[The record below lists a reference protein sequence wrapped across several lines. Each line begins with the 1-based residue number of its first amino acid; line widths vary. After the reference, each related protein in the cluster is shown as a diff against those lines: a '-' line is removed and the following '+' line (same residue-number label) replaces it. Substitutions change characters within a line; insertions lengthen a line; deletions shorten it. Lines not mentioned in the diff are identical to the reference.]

1 MQKAPATIALLI
13 AMIAGYLFQIAV
25 SVRHYK
31 TTSTATTAEALIS
44 TFTQDQA
51 AQWEGAG
58 AITPYTLRSGD
69 FKRLLIAP
77 FLHGG
82 IVHLALNA
90 WALLQFGVLL
100 EWLLGSAWLLA
111 IWFICGTAASA
122 SSAFFLHNGVS
133 VGASGAIFGIVGVLV
148 MVLGRQRWQQRLRI
162 RIAVWAVLTIVLS
175 FQSPVIDNAAHI
187 GGFIAGLLVGLP
199 ARKLPQ
205 RLSAP
210 AQS

>member
-31 TTSTATTAEALIS
+31 TTSTATAAEALIS

-90 WALLQFGVLL
+90 WALLQFGVAT
-100 EWLLGSAWLLA
+100 WLALRNYRRLLA
-111 IWFICGTAASA
+111 P
-122 SSAFFLHNGVS
+122 
-133 VGASGAIFGIVGVLV
+133 
-148 MVLGRQRWQQRLRI
+148 R
-162 RIAVWAVLTIVLS
+162 
-175 FQSPVIDNAAHI
+175 
-187 GGFIAGLLVGLP
+187 
-199 ARKLPQ
+199 
-205 RLSAP
+205 
-210 AQS
+210 